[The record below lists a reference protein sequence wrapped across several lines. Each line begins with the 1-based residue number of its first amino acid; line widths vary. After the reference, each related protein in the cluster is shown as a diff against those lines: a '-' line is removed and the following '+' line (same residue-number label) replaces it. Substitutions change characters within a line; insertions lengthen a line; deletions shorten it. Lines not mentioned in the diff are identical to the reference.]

1 VHGAG
6 SALNAATD
14 LQLAITRLCSV
25 KQVKVGKVTAKLDS
39 VFVTN
44 LQRAADRRAT
54 KRIEEEEEAF
64 RKIAK
69 KGVQFNNALEEPLA
83 QTVGELL
90 AHIMEAMGNAVG
102 VSREYLKRQF
112 NGRLMRAEKDAFAYP
127 SIGIKFRT
135 NNKKKKLKLTP
146 SDNQNDLQYLQELV
160 ADDES
165 RFAPWCS

>member
-1 VHGAG
+1 MRGAG

-25 KQVKVGKVTAKLDS
+25 KPVKVGKVTATLDA

-54 KRIEEEEEAF
+54 KRLEEEEEAF

-69 KGVQFNNALEEPLA
+69 KGVKFNNALEEPLA

-90 AHIMEAMGNAVG
+90 AHMQAMGNAVG

-112 NGRLMRAEKDAFAYP
+112 NGRLMRVEKDIYAYP
-127 SIGIKFRT
+127 PIGIKFRT
-135 NNKKKKLKLTP
+135 NKKKKKLRLTP
-146 SDNQNDLQYLQELV
+146 RRPGIFTGISCV
-160 ADDES
+160 DDES
-165 RFAPWCS
+165 RFAPWCC